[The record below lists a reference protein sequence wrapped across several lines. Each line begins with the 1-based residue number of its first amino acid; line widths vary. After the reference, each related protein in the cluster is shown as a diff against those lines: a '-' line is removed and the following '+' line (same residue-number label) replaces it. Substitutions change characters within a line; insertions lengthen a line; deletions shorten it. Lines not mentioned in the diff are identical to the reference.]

1 MRIARL
7 FALVVLLVAPLA
19 AHAQA
24 GKDDKAVK
32 EVVDFRNKYIGAE
45 ENRDV
50 AYLDTILTDDFF
62 ALNPQGRLLNKAQQL
77 ENLKRPDRTLKVTNA
92 RDTHVQFYGNGSVA
106 ILTEHVTVEGVD
118 KGVPFG
124 GELRFLRVFTKQNG
138 QWKVVLAQS
147 APVPQ
152 AQTAA
157 K

>member
-32 EVVDFRNKYIGAE
+32 EVVDFRNKYIEAE

>member
-32 EVVDFRNKYIGAE
+32 EVVDFRNKYIEAE

-62 ALNPQGRLLNKAQQL
+62 ALNPQGRLLNKAQML
-77 ENLKRPDRTLKVTNA
+77 ENLTRPDRTLKVTNA

>member
-1 MRIARL
+1 MKIARL
-7 FALVVLLVAPLA
+7 VAVAVLLVAPLA
-19 AHAQA
+19 AQAQTA
-24 GKDDKAVK
+24 KDDKAVK
-32 EVVDFRNKYIGAE
+32 ELVDFRNKYIEAE

-77 ENLKRPDRTLKVTNA
+77 ENLKRPDRILKVSNA
-92 RDTHVQFYGNGSVA
+92 RDIHVDFYGNGSVA
-106 ILTEHVTVEGVD
+106 VLTEHVTVQGTD

-124 GELRFLRVFTKQNG
+124 GELRFLRVFTKEKG

-147 APVPQ
+147 APIPP